1 MKFSFAAK
9 AAFLLSSAVL
19 ATAATTANVASPVLS
34 VLLAF
39 IIWQQEDHGTI
50 DAAITA

>member
-19 ATAATTANVASPVLS
+19 ATAATAANVVSPYS
-34 VLLAF
+34 VLLDVYYLAT
-39 IIWQQEDHGTI
+39 GGS
-50 DAAITA
+50 